1 MQALIE
7 YVKNTFPDKQL
18 KLRAR
23 MTVNSIC
30 SVRLDGSTLES
41 LIMTVSPPPGDP
53 HETLPHRMDAAGT
66 LQPVR
71 APKGHFRCCICVLC
85 EACAELA
92 CARKPREKKKKGSA
106 GTRPAIGGVAS
117 VSCPV
122 DGPPAREPASVNVQ
136 NVAHEDGQST
146 VSAPATPGAHDLPD
160 EAVLL
165 LPLVTLAKESPNQQD
180 LLVCFMAEHMV
191 GVPGYCIER
200 GRIHLDLREALLHIE
215 RVAEERASQSVTNF
229 IVDFQKKGR
238 SGSLHRITDGKP
250 RVLVP
255 FDVVLD
261 MILRKDNVAAK
272 AIHQRMIQNVT
283 CELSVSWNRGLGN
296 TKAYYIGVRRRV
308 PPALVASSS
317 SSPAPKRQI
326 PPVPIFFPD
335 VVSLPDVDAPLA
347 SSTTTG
353 GVGEI
358 GAHGGVGEN
367 GREEAPPDYE
377 PTSAFVQRAEQKA
390 PQSAAP
396 LAGAHGGVGEN
407 GREEAPPN
415 YEPANA
421 CVQRAEQKAPRSAA
435 SGSTSS
441 TTKSSGKR
449 PRTGP
454 AVNLARKKGR
464 CRTGGAAAQ
473 DRQKEAPPVDDKPA
487 TIATRRELLDPVLNM
502 DLMSINEEYFRG
514 CRVTQDGMISIY
526 DAISRFCG
534 CDRIIAGTKYREGVP
549 LKGEKKLIKFPGA
562 GQKRTPVANLRNLLL
577 LLSQLETTTPSSS
590 DPATIAIQRET
601 TAPSASEPGDSEAE
615 NSTSPS
621 AQNGQKEGPPID
633 EPASGCVE
641 HLAVEEVAAPGVD
654 EVSRGSDSGDKQVPS
669 TRHAKSRH
677 ATA

>member
-215 RVAEERASQSVTNF
+215 RVAEEQASQSVTNF

-335 VVSLPDVDAPLA
+335 GVSLPDVDAPLA

-390 PQSAAP
+390 P
-396 LAGAHGGVGEN
+396 
-407 GREEAPPN
+407 
-415 YEPANA
+415 
-421 CVQRAEQKAPRSAA
+421 RSAA

-441 TTKSSGKR
+441 TTKSIGKR

-454 AVNLARKKGR
+454 AVNLAGKKGR

-473 DRQKEAPPVDDKPA
+473 DRRREAPPVDDKPA
-487 TIATRRELLDPVLNM
+487 TIATRRELLLDPVLNM

-562 GQKRTPVANLRNLLL
+562 GQKRTPVANLHNLLL

-633 EPASGCVE
+633 EPARGCVE

-654 EVSRGSDSGDKQVPS
+654 EVSRGSDSGEKQVPS
-669 TRHAKSRH
+669 TRHAKTRH
-677 ATA
+677 STTRHDTTQTRHSCCRAHRIRLRTP